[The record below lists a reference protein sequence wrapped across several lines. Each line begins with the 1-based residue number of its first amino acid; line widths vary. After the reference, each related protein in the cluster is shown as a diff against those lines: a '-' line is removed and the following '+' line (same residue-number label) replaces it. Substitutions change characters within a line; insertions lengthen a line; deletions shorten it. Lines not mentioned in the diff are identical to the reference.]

1 MSCQMGQHYSS
12 SIITL
17 FFKYC
22 CQTLSHIPKRHK
34 MKKATPATDQKRKKL
49 QEKALGKVGAAAKK
63 CLNKDSCS
71 SICYSNKIIMNI
83 LCAVGF

>member
-1 MSCQMGQHYSS
+1 
-12 SIITL
+12 
-17 FFKYC
+17 
-22 CQTLSHIPKRHK
+22 